1 MPECKLVETMM
12 KAQVREEGGSLV
24 LQVCGR
30 VTEGWVAELET
41 CWCNAKA
48 SHPNQALSVDLCSVT
63 FIDRSGEELLK
74 RMYREGASFRAAGL
88 LIQEVVK
95 QVTGGAK

>member
-1 MPECKLVETMM
+1 M
-12 KAQVREEGGSLV
+12 KAQVREEGGNLV

-41 CWCNAKA
+41 CWRGARAN
-48 SHPNQALSVDLCSVT
+48 HPSGDLAVDLCGVT
-63 FIDRSGEELLK
+63 FIDQSGEDLLK